1 MATRDTEAVIL
12 ESARKVFV
20 ELGPVRA
27 RMQDIAEEADITQ
40 SLLHYYFRKRDDLYR
55 AVFEEELKRF
65 VPEQVD
71 VLMSDRPLLEKLETF
86 ARGVIDFHA
95 ENLHLAAFVAFE
107 THYNEEHRKRLED
120 TFADLDLSVMQQ
132 QIDARVEAGEMAP
145 IDARH
150 LLTNLLSMC
159 LLPFV
164 TAPIFRTMYG
174 MDEDAYHDFLDERKD
189 EVPAFVERA
198 LTTDV
203 AS

>member
-1 MATRDTEAVIL
+1 
-12 ESARKVFV
+12 
-20 ELGPVRA
+20 
-27 RMQDIAEEADITQ
+27 MQDIAEEADITQ

-107 THYNEEHRKRLED
+107 THYNEEHRERLED

>member
-1 MATRDTEAVIL
+1 MSAKRDTEDIIL

-71 VLMSDRPLLEKLETF
+71 MLMSDRPLFKKLETF
-86 ARGVIDFHA
+86 ARGVIGFHGD
-95 ENLHLAAFVAFE
+95 NPHLAAFVAFE
-107 THYNEEHRKRLED
+107 THYNEQHRERLEE
-120 TFADLDLSVMQQ
+120 TFADLDLSVMQE
-132 QIDARVEAGEMAP
+132 QIDARVEAGEMTP

-150 LLTNLLSMC
+150 LLTNVLSMC

-174 MDEDAYHDFLDERKD
+174 MDETAYQGFLDERR
-189 EVPAFVERA
+189 EHVPQFVERA
-198 LTTDV
+198 LTR
-203 AS
+203 